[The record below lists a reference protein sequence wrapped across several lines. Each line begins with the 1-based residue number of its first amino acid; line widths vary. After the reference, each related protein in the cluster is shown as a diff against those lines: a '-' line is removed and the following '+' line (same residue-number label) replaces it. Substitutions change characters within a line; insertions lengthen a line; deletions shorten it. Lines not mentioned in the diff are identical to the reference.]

1 MSENNQ
7 LRLETVCVQA
17 REDHPSDNRPLQ
29 APIYQTAVWS
39 LDSAEQC
46 EAVYSGDVTGYIYTR
61 EANPNHLALEQV
73 VSALEGAED
82 TVAFGTGMA
91 AVSGALT
98 AMLSAGG
105 KVVAARQIYG
115 ATARMLTQELARFGV
130 TTAWLD
136 VTDLAA
142 VEHALSL
149 GADVLLV
156 ETISN
161 PLVEVADVPRLAE
174 LCAAHGCRLLVDATF
189 SSPHCSR
196 PLEQG
201 ADVVIHSITKFLGG
215 HSDLTLGSASGSAEL
230 MALVRRQAR
239 LLGGSANPFESWL
252 AVRGIATF
260 PLRMERACANA
271 AELATRLAGHAR
283 VDRAY
288 YPGLPDHP
296 QYARSQQILKHPGAM
311 LAFDVR
317 DGESARAVLR
327 KLQLVRFAPSLGDV
341 GTTISY
347 PVATSH
353 RGLPPETLREIGIS
367 EGTLRLSVGIDH
379 VEDVWQDLAQALE
392 AGANARD

>member
-1 MSENNQ
+1 MSADHQ
-7 LRLETVCVQA
+7 LHLETVCVQA
-17 REDHPSDNRPLQ
+17 REDHPADNRPLQ
-29 APIYQTAVWS
+29 APIYQTAVWA

-46 EAVYSGDVTGYIYTR
+46 EAVYAGEATGYIYTR

-82 TVAFGTGMA
+82 TVVFGSGMA
-91 AVSGALT
+91 AVSGSLT
-98 AMLSAGG
+98 ALLSAGG
-105 KVVAARQIYG
+105 RVIAARQIYG

-130 TTAWLD
+130 STTWLD

-156 ETISN
+156 ETLSN
-161 PLVEVADVPRLAE
+161 PLVEVADIPRLAQ

-189 SSPHCSR
+189 TSPHCSR

-201 ADVVIHSITKFLGG
+201 ADIVIHSITKFLGG

-230 MALVRRQAR
+230 MTLVRRQAR

-271 AELATRLAGHAR
+271 AELATRLASHAR
-283 VDRAY
+283 VERTY
-288 YPGLPDHP
+288 YPGLSDHP
-296 QYARSQQILKHPGAM
+296 QHARSQQILKHPGAM
-311 LAFDVR
+311 LAFETPN
-317 DGESARAVLR
+317 GEAARSVLR
-327 KLQLVRFAPSLGDV
+327 RLQLVRFAPSLGDV

-379 VEDVWQDLAQALE
+379 VEDVWRDLSQALE
-392 AGANARD
+392 ADAGSRD